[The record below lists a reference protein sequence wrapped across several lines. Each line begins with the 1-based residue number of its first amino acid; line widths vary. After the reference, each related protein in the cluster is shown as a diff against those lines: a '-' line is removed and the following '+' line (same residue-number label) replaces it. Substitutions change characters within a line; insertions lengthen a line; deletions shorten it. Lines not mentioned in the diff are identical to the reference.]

1 MEPYA
6 VYYEALVLQERG
18 KLAQDISRKSEIDRQ
33 ALQENLMVNSVDC
46 SINIEQGQKS
56 DLIFVDSTVDVIEE
70 ADEHGFRGVAFT
82 ESRLIHVSW
91 QKVMIMG
98 ELGGNNLL
106 NNLRHEAS
114 ISCI

>member
-56 DLIFVDSTVDVIEE
+56 DLIFVDSTLDVREE
-70 ADEHGFRGVAFT
+70 ADEHGFRGVHGLYGIPTDTCKLA
-82 ESRLIHVSW
+82 E
-91 QKVMIMG
+91 G
-98 ELGGNNLL
+98 YDNG
-106 NNLRHEAS
+106 
-114 ISCI
+114 